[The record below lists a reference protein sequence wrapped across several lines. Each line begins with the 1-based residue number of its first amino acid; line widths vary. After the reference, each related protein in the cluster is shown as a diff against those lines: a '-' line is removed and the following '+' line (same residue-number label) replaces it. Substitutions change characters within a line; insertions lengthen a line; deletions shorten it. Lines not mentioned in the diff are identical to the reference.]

1 MAQQMTTPPERL
13 THERAR
19 EVFQRAYDL
28 LNETDPA
35 HVPAV
40 FTEDVVFVDEAPPE
54 TVRGHE
60 DMRRFLASLWTAFP
74 DFRFELVQGP
84 YLAATADAA
93 VRARV
98 TGTMQG
104 RLDPPGFLPTGARL
118 EIEYGGFYEL
128 EGERIRRGRIILNM
142 SDAAVQIGALPAP
155 GSRGERMAVLAQGL
169 QARWK
174 RCRAA
179 A

>member
-13 THERAR
+13 TYERAR

-28 LNETDPA
+28 LNEHDPA

-84 YLAATADAA
+84 YLADDGRRRRPRAGDRHDAGPARPARLPADRRPPGDR
-93 VRARV
+93 VRRLLRAR
-98 TGTMQG
+98 G
-104 RLDPPGFLPTGARL
+104 
-118 EIEYGGFYEL
+118 
-128 EGERIRRGRIILNM
+128 
-142 SDAAVQIGALPAP
+142 
-155 GSRGERMAVLAQGL
+155 
-169 QARWK
+169 
-174 RCRAA
+174 
-179 A
+179 